1 MKSIYLTKDDN
12 LIANIIDADMKQ
24 GIVTGYF
31 SKFNNVD
38 GDGDIIRPGAFT
50 KTIQEQGPDSNMPR
64 IKHLLNH
71 DPSQPLGKLTRLYE
85 DSYGLAYESQIGSHE
100 LGEDFIKMIES
111 GLITEHSIGFKIIKR
126 NAVQSY
132 ENYLRNP
139 ELGQFEIT
147 EIKLYE
153 GSSLTAWGANPMTP
167 ITSLKS
173 ALDFERVCKQQE
185 AIEKFCRHTTA
196 TDETIQMLLLHSKQ
210 LAQVILNMDNTSTL
224 PESSTMPDNS
234 LLDAIREYNNNLK
247 TNQS

>member
-12 LIANIIDADMKQ
+12 LLANIVDADMKQ

-38 GDGDIIRPGAFT
+38 ADGDIIRPGAFT
-50 KTIQEQGPDSNMPR
+50 KTIQEQGPDSKLPR

-71 DPSQPLGKLTRLYE
+71 DPSLPLGKITKLYE
-85 DSYGLAYESQIGSHE
+85 DSYGLAYESQVGSHE

-153 GSSLTAWGANPMTP
+153 GSSLTAWGANPLTP

-173 ALDFERVCKQQE
+173 EKDLDRVVKQQE
-185 AIEKFCRHTTA
+185 MIEKFCRNSSA

-210 LAQVILNMDNTSTL
+210 LAQMILDIKNDITL
-224 PESSTMPDNS
+224 PETSTEPKDS
-234 LLDAIREYNNNLK
+234 ILDAIREFNNNIK
-247 TNQS
+247 TN

>member
-1 MKSIYLTKDDN
+1 MKSIYLTKDEN
-12 LIANIIDADMKQ
+12 LLANIVDADMKQ

-38 GDGDIIRPGAFT
+38 ADGDIIRPGAFT
-50 KTIQEQGPDSNMPR
+50 KTISEQGPDSKMPR

-71 DPSQPLGKLTRLYE
+71 DPSLPLGKLTKLYE
-85 DSYGLAYESQIGSHE
+85 DSYGLAYESQVGSHE

-126 NAVQSY
+126 NQVQSY

-173 ALDFERVCKQQE
+173 VNDLDRISKQQE
-185 AIEKFCRHTTA
+185 AIEKFCRKTDA
-196 TDETIQMLLLHSKQ
+196 TDDTIQMLLLHSKQ
-210 LAQVILNMDNTSTL
+210 LAQFILNMRESTT
-224 PESSTMPDNS
+224 PDEKSTEPQESI
-234 LLDAIREYNNNLK
+234 LDAIRIFNNNLK
-247 TNQS
+247 SNS

>member
-12 LIANIIDADMKQ
+12 LIANIVDADMKQ

-38 GDGDIIRPGAFT
+38 ADGDIIRPGAFT
-50 KTIQEQGPDSNMPR
+50 KTISEQGPDSKMPR

-71 DPSQPLGKLTRLYE
+71 DPSLPLGKLTKLYE
-85 DSYGLAYESQIGSHE
+85 DSYGLAYESQVGSHE

-173 ALDFERVCKQQE
+173 VSDLDRISKQQE
-185 AIEKFCRHTTA
+185 AIEKFCRKTDA
-196 TDETIQMLLLHSKQ
+196 TDDTIQMLLLHSKQ
-210 LAQVILNMDNTSTL
+210 LAQFILNMR
-224 PESSTMPDNS
+224 ESTMPEEKS
-234 LLDAIREYNNNLK
+234 TEPQESILDAIRLFNNNLK
-247 TNQS
+247 SNS

>member
-1 MKSIYLTKDDN
+1 MGN
-12 LIANIIDADMKQ
+12 LFNIKTEVLSAEIMDMNPLQ

-50 KTIQEQGPDSNMPR
+50 KTIKEQGPDSALPR

-71 DPSQPLGKLTRLYE
+71 DPSLPLGKLTKLYE

-100 LGEDFIKMIES
+100 GGEDFIKMVES

-126 NAVQSY
+126 NQIQSY
-132 ENYLRNP
+132 ENYLKNP
-139 ELGQFEIT
+139 TAGQFEIT

-153 GSSLTAWGANPMTP
+153 GSSLTAWGANPLTP

-173 ALDFERVCKQQE
+173 MNDLDMLVAKHE
-185 AIEKFCRHTTA
+185 AIDKFCRNSTA
-196 TDETIQMLLLHSKQ
+196 TDDTIQMLLLHSKQ
-210 LAQVILNMDNTSTL
+210 LAQLILDMKSTTDPVKTNQ
-224 PESSTMPDNS
+224 PEENVVDI
-234 LLDAIREYNNNLK
+234 IRQFNNNLK
-247 TNQS
+247 N

>member
-1 MKSIYLTKDDN
+1 MNNILNYKDDVLAAEIMDLN
-12 LIANIIDADMKQ
+12 PKQ

-50 KTIQEQGPDSNMPR
+50 KTIKEQGPESTLPR

-71 DPSQPLGKLTRLYE
+71 DPSLPLGVLTKLYE

-100 LGEDFIKMIES
+100 GGEDFIKMVES

-126 NAVQSY
+126 NQIQSY
-132 ENYLRNP
+132 ENYLKNP
-139 ELGQFEIT
+139 SAGQYEIT

-153 GSSLTAWGANPMTP
+153 GSSLTAWGANPLTP

-173 ALDFERVCKQQE
+173 MNDFDLLIAKHE
-185 AIEKFCRHTTA
+185 AIEKFCRNTTA
-196 TDETIQMLLLHSKQ
+196 TDDTIQMLLLHSKQ
-210 LAQVILNMDNTSTL
+210 LAQLILDMKSTTEPVNTIQ
-224 PESSTMPDNS
+224 PEESVVDI
-234 LLDAIREYNNNLK
+234 IRQFNNNLK
-247 TNQS
+247 K